1 LNAKNKLNVQN
12 MYTVVEL
19 EHLAQ
24 LKLRFMVLIFKE
36 RKLDKNATK
45 LFLFRGLVVV
55 LGLESGL
62 HVC

>member
-1 LNAKNKLNVQN
+1 